1 MLLVI
6 IAISAMP
13 ASLSANEVKDRD
25 NDDEAPVPGVE
36 AILLLEYQSDHIVD
50 GERNVDGS
58 QTYSTHEL
66 DAAIHFSSLLS
77 LYGTL
82 SYQPVRGF
90 LKDFDERL
98 LNDDQ
103 FGEDQ
108 GIELEE
114 LFLELEIRNLAV
126 FGGKFTANFGKAW
139 DEAPGVYGT
148 DFAEDYEIIENV
160 GFGAEVEFENT
171 GVGDLTFGVAAFKLD
186 TSDLSRALFQ
196 STEANRRADGGASN
210 TESLDSYVISFDA
223 ENILPNN
230 ALNAH
235 AAYLSRKRGIGPE
248 DYEDE
253 EAFVIT
259 LYGEREFYGLN
270 VEWIGEAAFFE
281 NFNATEDDIN
291 YYTFGIDFEFRD
303 RYRFAASY
311 THRDI
316 DNPWDG
322 SYEDRLFQTSVGVEV
337 YREWNVD
344 LGYRYTQTTI
354 DEDDTH
360 FLGVLISKEFE
371 FRQAAH

>member
-1 MLLVI
+1 MTLLAIV
-6 IAISAMP
+6 AISAMP
-13 ASLSANEVKDRD
+13 TALRANEIKDAD
-25 NDDEAPVPGVE
+25 DDESPVPGVE
-36 AILLLEYQSDHIVD
+36 ARLLIEYQSDHAVSGDNGI
-50 GERNVDGS
+50 DGS

-66 DAAIHFSSLLS
+66 DAAIHFSNLLS

-90 LKDFDERL
+90 LKDFDEQL

-114 LFLELEIRNLAV
+114 LFLELELQNVAI

-139 DEAPGVYGT
+139 DDAPGVYGT
-148 DFAEDYEIIENV
+148 DFAEDYEIIESL

-171 GVGDLTFGVAAFKLD
+171 GIGDLTFGFAAFKLD
-186 TSDLSRALFQ
+186 TTVLSRALLQ
-196 STEANRRADGGASN
+196 STEPNQRADGGAGN
-210 TESLDSYVISFDA
+210 TEGIDNYVISFDA
-223 ENILPNN
+223 ENIIQNN
-230 ALNAH
+230 ILNAH
-235 AAYLSRKRGIGPE
+235 AAYMRRNQGIGHD
-248 DYEDE
+248 DYDDE

-259 LYGEREFYGLN
+259 LYGAREFYGLN
-270 VEWIGEAAFFE
+270 VEWIGEAAFFD

-291 YYTFGIDFEFRD
+291 YYTVGFDFEYLE
-303 RYRFAASY
+303 RYRFAISY

-337 YREWNVD
+337 YDDWNVD
-344 LGYRYTQTTI
+344 LGYRHTQTT
-354 DEDDTH
+354 ENKDDAH
-360 FLGVLISKEFE
+360 FIGVLISKEFE
-371 FRQAAH
+371 FRQAAN